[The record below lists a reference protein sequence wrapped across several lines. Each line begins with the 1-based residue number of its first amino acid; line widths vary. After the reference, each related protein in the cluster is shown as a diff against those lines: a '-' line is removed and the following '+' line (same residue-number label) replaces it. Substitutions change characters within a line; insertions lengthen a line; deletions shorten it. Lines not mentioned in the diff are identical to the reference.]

1 MDVTLP
7 SQAILAF
14 EQATGL
20 TLCFHDFRRSLWPYT
35 DASRNEHVNPVCRLV
50 KTKRELDCRAFC
62 ARHLHREADKWV
74 GGAVKRCHAG
84 VIELYLP
91 VFVANKLEWILY
103 AGVRRPAENLVPAIL
118 DENPQG
124 QSGPWIPTIKRL
136 PAIDNQTAIWQL
148 ELLRQLA
155 ARLVAWRVTMQER
168 LPEETHKGTIPIE
181 NARRSAI
188 NFFLSKQHRNSQI
201 RLADLAS
208 HVQLSEDRASHL
220 VGELFGTT
228 FSTLLL
234 RIRLETAQGLLRL
247 SDLPLREVAKQSGFG
262 SRAQFYFLFQREV
275 HMTPLQW
282 RQSTSA

>member
-7 SQAILAF
+7 SQAIVAF

-20 TLCFHDFRRSLWPYT
+20 NLCFHDFRRSLWPYT

-50 KTKRELDCRAFC
+50 KTKREVDCRAFC
-62 ARHLHREADKWV
+62 ALHLHREASKWV

-91 VFVANKLEWILY
+91 VFVAEKLEWILY
-103 AGVRRPAENLVPAIL
+103 AGVRRAAVDLVPTIV

-124 QSGPWIPTIKRL
+124 QSGPWVPTINRL
-136 PAIDNQTAIWQL
+136 PILDAATAAWQL

-155 ARLVAWRVTMQER
+155 ARLVAWRVSMQER
-168 LPEETHKGTIPIE
+168 LPEVALKGSMPIE

-188 NFFLSKQHRNSQI
+188 IFFLSKQHRNPTI
-201 RLADLAS
+201 RLGDLAR

-220 VGELFGTT
+220 VSELFGTT
-228 FSTLLL
+228 FSTMLL

-262 SRAQFYFLFQREV
+262 SRAQFYHLFQREV